1 MGLMNLK
8 NYNMKNFHKA
18 IKDYRFYKN
27 KKGYNAHLLYN
38 FLSNRYWV
46 TLYYTEEFLT
56 FKFKRTHEIIL

>member
-1 MGLMNLK
+1 
-8 NYNMKNFHKA
+8 MKNFHKA